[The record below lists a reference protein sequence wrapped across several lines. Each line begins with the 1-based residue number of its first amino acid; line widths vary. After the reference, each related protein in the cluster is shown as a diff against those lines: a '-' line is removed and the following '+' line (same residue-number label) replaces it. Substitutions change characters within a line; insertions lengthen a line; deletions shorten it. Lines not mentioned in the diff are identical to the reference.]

1 MLDTIINMCLFFL
14 RIIKRNQSF
23 INSRHLESYAKRH
36 AYSDF
41 SLTYMHRKYL
51 FVSIR
56 NKKDNYLRTFEYKSL
71 KSKTKIVFSFSNR
84 EKLDYLNIEFYCKD
98 VLIYKPKTTII
109 VNTNF
114 QGFIKDLED
123 FKAMH
128 TLHDLIESDDSIL
141 SKRADYIKIKS
152 VKKISL
158 INELLN
164 KYLIFDDKIYFEL
177 RKDLNF
183 DTSRKK
189 KLLYNFLNC
198 SLYGF
203 SNSCVLSKYES
214 HDEKSFVYK
223 FYIMGGHNNNI
234 FDVYLIIDD
243 ELRKSYLYVLK
254 NDNIRSQVADLSTI
268 FIKKSLP
275 YIPSSKRN
283 IFNYKSN
290 LCSEINKILVKYS
303 LPSVYYNLLDSEYYV
318 PLSDEDV
325 KKIMPLTAEHIET
338 LRLLEY

>member
-1 MLDTIINMCLFFL
+1 MTLF
-14 RIIKRNQSF
+14 
-23 INSRHLESYAKRH
+23 
-36 AYSDF
+36 
-41 SLTYMHRKYL
+41 YL
-51 FVSIR
+51 KALI
-56 NKKDNYLRTFEYKSL
+56 T
-71 KSKTKIVFSFSNR
+71 SK
-84 EKLDYLNIEFYCKD
+84 
-98 VLIYKPKTTII
+98 
-109 VNTNF
+109 
-114 QGFIKDLED
+114 
-123 FKAMH
+123 
-128 TLHDLIESDDSIL
+128 
-141 SKRADYIKIKS
+141 KS

-183 DTSRKK
+183 DASRKK
-189 KLLYNFLNC
+189 K
-198 SLYGF
+198 
-203 SNSCVLSKYES
+203 
-214 HDEKSFVYK
+214 
-223 FYIMGGHNNNI
+223 

-303 LPSVYYNLLDSEYYV
+303 LPSAYYNLLDSEYYV

-325 KKIMPLTAEHIET
+325 KRIMPLTAEQIET

>member
-1 MLDTIINMCLFFL
+1 M
-14 RIIKRNQSF
+14 
-23 INSRHLESYAKRH
+23 
-36 AYSDF
+36 
-41 SLTYMHRKYL
+41 
-51 FVSIR
+51 
-56 NKKDNYLRTFEYKSL
+56 
-71 KSKTKIVFSFSNR
+71 
-84 EKLDYLNIEFYCKD
+84 
-98 VLIYKPKTTII
+98 
-109 VNTNF
+109 NF
-114 QGFIKDLED
+114 
-123 FKAMH
+123 
-128 TLHDLIESDDSIL
+128 
-141 SKRADYIKIKS
+141 
-152 VKKISL
+152 
-158 INELLN
+158 LN

-183 DTSRKK
+183 DASRKK
-189 KLLYNFLNC
+189 KLLYKFLNC

-243 ELRKSYLYVLK
+243 ELRKSDLYVLK

-303 LPSVYYNLLDSEYYV
+303 LPSAYYNLLDSEYYV

-338 LRLLEY
+338 LRLLEYWKFLSLKQLFYLLTIFQNVKILLKQGCLKSLNWRKSWHHIFVVVYYLNNECRTSLG